1 MIKIHMW
8 YGGNRRKVDKID
20 INFYDFDCTY
30 RGNIYMDGKIV
41 GDYVCDYSVELE
53 KTFPQLVFNWN

>member
-8 YGGNRRKVDKID
+8 YGGNRKKADKID
-20 INFYDFDCTY
+20 INFYDLDCIY
-30 RGNIYMDGKIV
+30 RGNIYMNGKIV
-41 GDYVCDYSVELE
+41 GDYVCDDSIELE